1 MAETKPFLVE
11 IGTEELP
18 PKSLKNLA
26 EAFHYGI
33 LSGLED
39 AKLFI
44 PPVPVIQGERYFSP
58 RRLALYL
65 PKILLKQ
72 KDRIEERLGPAVSAA
87 FDQQGEPTKTAE
99 GFARSCGVTVG
110 QLQRRVTEK
119 GERLA
124 YALKLKG
131 KPAADLLPQIVAEA
145 LAKLPIPK
153 RMRWGAGEA
162 KFVRPVHWVVM
173 LFGERTLKATI
184 LGVAAGNKTY
194 GHRFHHPRA
203 IVIKHPAEYRK
214 LLEKTG
220 RVLVEDAR
228 GSLKTKIKALVER
241 EAAKLKGRAQLD
253 EALLEE
259 VASLVEWPVPVAGS
273 FDNKFLALP
282 DEVIV
287 AVLETQQ
294 RYFPLRQKNGTLL
307 PYFVTLANI
316 KSKQP
321 QEICRGN
328 ERVIGP
334 RLADAMFFWSTDRA
348 QRLDSRIEELDRVTF
363 QKELGSIGD
372 KSHRVTKLAKN
383 IAQDIGSNPAL
394 AERAAKLAKCDL
406 LTGMVGE
413 FPELQGI
420 MGGYYAQHDG
430 ETAEVCAAIAEQYLP
445 RFAGDALPKTLTGQ
459 ALAIADKLDTITGI
473 FAIGQ
478 KPTGDKDPFAL
489 RRAGLGLLRIII
501 ECRLDLDLV
510 ELVRAALANQ
520 NIQGKLE
527 QHLLTGVVEFL
538 LERLRAYY
546 LETGI
551 RADVFEAVRAKNPAR
566 PLDFHARIQAVNA
579 FLTLPEAAS
588 LAAAN
593 KRIANILR
601 QAGGKPA
608 HDVQPRTL
616 REPAEQSLHEN
627 VIRLRRDIRPLV
639 AKGDYTNTLRKLAA
653 LRVPVD
659 QFFDKVL
666 VMDPDI
672 ELRTNRLAL
681 LARLSALFLDT
692 ADLSLIQVD

>member
-1 MAETKPFLVE
+1 
-11 IGTEELP
+11 
-18 PKSLKNLA
+18 
-26 EAFHYGI
+26 
-33 LSGLED
+33 
-39 AKLFI
+39 
-44 PPVPVIQGERYFSP
+44 
-58 RRLALYL
+58 
-65 PKILLKQ
+65 
-72 KDRIEERLGPAVSAA
+72 
-87 FDQQGEPTKTAE
+87 
-99 GFARSCGVTVG
+99 
-110 QLQRRVTEK
+110 
-119 GERLA
+119 
-124 YALKLKG
+124 
-131 KPAADLLPQIVAEA
+131 
-145 LAKLPIPK
+145 
-153 RMRWGAGEA
+153 
-162 KFVRPVHWVVM
+162 
-173 LFGERTLKATI
+173 
-184 LGVAAGNKTY
+184 
-194 GHRFHHPRA
+194 
-203 IVIKHPAEYRK
+203 YRK

-228 GSLKTKIKALVER
+228 GRLKAKIKILVEK
-241 EAAKLKGRAQLD
+241 EATRLKGRAQLD

-259 VASLVEWPVPVAGS
+259 VASLVEWPVPVTGS
-273 FDNKFLALP
+273 FDEKFLALP

-287 AVLETQQ
+287 AVLQTQQ
-294 RYFPLRQKNGTLL
+294 RYFPLLKKNGSLL
-307 PYFVTLANI
+307 PNFVTLSNI

-321 QEICRGN
+321 REIRRGN

-334 RLADAMFFWSTDRA
+334 RLADAMFFWDTDRA
-348 QRLDSRIEELDRVTF
+348 RRMDSRVDELDRVTF

-372 KSHRVTKLAKN
+372 KSRRVVKLAKK

-430 ETAEVCAAIAEQYLP
+430 ETAEVCAAIAEQYRP

-501 ECRLDLDLV
+501 ESRLDLDLV
-510 ELVRAALANQ
+510 ELIRTALANQ
-520 NIQGKLE
+520 STQDRAV
-527 QHLLTGVVEFL
+527 QPLLTEVREFL

-551 RADVFEAVRAKNPAR
+551 RADVFEAVRAKNPTR
-566 PLDFHARIQAVNA
+566 PLDFHARIQAVNS

-601 QAGGKPA
+601 QADGKPTRE
-608 HDVQPRTL
+608 VQPENL
-616 REPAEQSLHEN
+616 REPAEQLLHEK
-627 VIRLRRDIRPLV
+627 VVGLRRDIRPLI
-639 AKGDYTNTLRKLAA
+639 AKGDYAHTLRKLAA
-653 LRVPVD
+653 LRMPVD

-666 VMDPDI
+666 VMDPDT
-672 ELRTNRLAL
+672 ELRSNRLAL
-681 LARLSALFLDT
+681 LAGLSALFLDT